1 MWKQLK
7 SGEKVKWEKKEI
19 KGGKEEGRRQRK

>member
-7 SGEKVKWEKKEI
+7 SGEKVKWKKEI
-19 KGGKEEGRRQRK
+19 KGGKEEGQRQRK